1 MNERI
6 DWHSLGRAE
15 LDAGYNNAAAVPG
28 SAEIMAAFEE
38 RSAAMRAAHPEHLD
52 LAYGPRPRNRIDLL
66 SPGEGAPI
74 LVFIHGGYWQMRSK
88 ETFTFT
94 ASGPLAHGI
103 GMALVGYTLAPDATL
118 DDMAA
123 EIRAAIDFLGA
134 ELPRRGGDPS
144 KLWISGWSAGGHLA
158 AMSLDHPLVRG
169 GLVISGIYDL
179 EPIRHIYVNDKLGL
193 DESAAARNSPT
204 LLRQSAKPLEIAV
217 GGAELPLM
225 RQQSADFARA
235 RSEQGLP
242 GGFHEL
248 RGDNH
253 FTIMEQLASPEG
265 RLTGLVRDLCK
276 LK

>member
-66 SPGEGAPI
+66 SAGEGAPI

-88 ETFTFT
+88 ETFTFA

-123 EIRAAIDFLGA
+123 EIRAAIGFLGA

-144 KLWISGWSAGGHLA
+144 KLWIAGWSAGGQLA

-225 RQQSADFARA
+225 RQQSANFARA
-235 RSEQGLP
+235 RTEQGLP

-248 RGDNH
+248 QGDNH

-265 RLTGLVRDLCK
+265 RLTGLVRDFCK
-276 LK
+276 D

>member
-66 SPGEGAPI
+66 SAGEGAPI

-204 LLRQSAKPLEIAV
+204 VLRQSAKPLEVAV

-248 RGDNH
+248 QGDNH

-276 LK
+276 G